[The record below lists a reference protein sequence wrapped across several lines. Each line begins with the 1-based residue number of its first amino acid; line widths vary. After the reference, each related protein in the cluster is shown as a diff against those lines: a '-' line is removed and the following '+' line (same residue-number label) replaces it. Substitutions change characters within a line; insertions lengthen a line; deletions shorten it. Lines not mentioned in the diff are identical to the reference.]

1 MITRLRSEYK
11 LYLLLS
17 NSSFLTYPAKVTKR
31 EIDLKITEEI
41 CIYSERCCLKLVS
54 VNQLCNFCVL

>member
-1 MITRLRSEYK
+1 MITRLRSEDK

-41 CIYSERCCLKLVS
+41 CI
-54 VNQLCNFCVL
+54 